1 MSSYWTLVV
10 AILAI
15 SPNNEI
21 LSVDVEKHHS
31 LYTNFANCVIV
42 GESHVQPVQEMMDD
56 IILNELR
63 VTGNKVMIKY
73 GCYPTVTVSGKA
85 KGWHLDGPEI
95 KEFMEKYNPHL
106 EWDNPRPWFMLQGEA
121 Q

>member
-63 VTGNKVMIKY
+63 VTGNKVMIQIWLLSDCY
-73 GCYPTVTVSGKA
+73 GQWKSQRMA
-85 KGWHLDGPEI
+85 S
-95 KEFMEKYNPHL
+95 
-106 EWDNPRPWFMLQGEA
+106 
-121 Q
+121 